1 MNDPSAPCFGLV
13 ILLFLLVA
21 TIIGCIAGLL
31 VSIYQK
37 KKKTIAY
44 LIIVILISGIIS
56 TFLIIQI
63 TTDKIDN
70 KYEYSLSITN
80 TNNSQFKLIVPI
92 VIKSETEIHSIM
104 KGISTTDHRI
114 SVSIVN
120 TTYGMGLE
128 INGTGN
134 FSLSNKENFKGESTL
149 WRPQEKVNPYV
160 EENFDISLKVNP
172 ETRYTE
178 GYWCFYSSNNNSL
191 SMNLLI
197 LYDELYHGGEYSF
210 NGKIESNGWQEIP
223 LETLI
228 KKVN

>member
-80 TNNSQFKLIVPI
+80 TNNSQFKLIVPF
-92 VIKSETEIHSIM
+92 VIKYKT
-104 KGISTTDHRI
+104 
-114 SVSIVN
+114 
-120 TTYGMGLE
+120 
-128 INGTGN
+128 
-134 FSLSNKENFKGESTL
+134 
-149 WRPQEKVNPYV
+149 
-160 EENFDISLKVNP
+160 
-172 ETRYTE
+172 
-178 GYWCFYSSNNNSL
+178 
-191 SMNLLI
+191 
-197 LYDELYHGGEYSF
+197 
-210 NGKIESNGWQEIP
+210 
-223 LETLI
+223 
-228 KKVN
+228 